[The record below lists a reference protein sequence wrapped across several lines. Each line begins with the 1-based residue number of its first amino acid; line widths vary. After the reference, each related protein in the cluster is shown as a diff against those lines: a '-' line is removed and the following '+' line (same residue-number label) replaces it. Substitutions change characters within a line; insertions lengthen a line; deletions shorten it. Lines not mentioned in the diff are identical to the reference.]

1 MPAYFFDSSALVK
14 RYVQER
20 GTDLV
25 LQIADRAD
33 WLVVSHL
40 TVIEVTSA
48 VVRRRRSGGL
58 TAEELDSLLSALDVE
73 VHEVFG
79 VVGIFG
85 DVVSRATDLV
95 RTHSLRAADAVQL
108 ACALKAAAFLPKAEN
123 LLFVSADAEL
133 NSAAEKEGFEVINP
147 SR

>member
-20 GTDLV
+20 GTELV
-25 LQIADRAD
+25 LQFANRAD
-33 WLVVSHL
+33 WLIVSHL

-48 VVRRRRSGGL
+48 VVRRNRSGGM
-58 TAEELDSLLSALDVE
+58 TDEQLDSLLSALDVE
-73 VHEVFG
+73 VQEVFG
-79 VVGIFG
+79 VVGILG

-95 RTHSLRAADAVQL
+95 RAHSLRAADAVQL
-108 ACALKAAAFLPKAEN
+108 ACALKAAALLPEREH
-123 LLFVSADAEL
+123 LLFVSADVEL
-133 NSAAEKEGFEVINP
+133 NSAAEKEGFEVMDP

>member
-14 RYVQER
+14 RYVQEQ
-20 GTDLV
+20 GTELV
-25 LQIADRAD
+25 LQFANRAD
-33 WLVVSHL
+33 WLIVSHL

-48 VVRRRRSGGL
+48 VVRRNRSGGM
-58 TAEELDSLLSALDVE
+58 TDEQLDSLLSALDVE

-95 RTHSLRAADAVQL
+95 RAHS
-108 ACALKAAAFLPKAEN
+108 
-123 LLFVSADAEL
+123 
-133 NSAAEKEGFEVINP
+133 
-147 SR
+147 